1 MFVASRHISCLDDQY
16 RIVAT
21 NLNILQMITISLIT
35 KVHPAII
42 KIAST

>member
-1 MFVASRHISCLDDQY
+1 MDAQY
-16 RIVAT
+16 RIMTT

-35 KVHPAII
+35 KVHPAMI